1 MNSKDVF
8 LYVVYF
14 YHVHFCWLRCYVL
27 IMFFDNSINNVCKYM
42 ACNPQIMCIIVATSG
57 ISSGV
62 SGVIFLLYVY
72 DGLYC
77 TNSSCIHILQKKCCH
92 NVVLLCCKV
101 PVVCSLCQFNIRF
114 SSFWNLLQCR
124 VRNLLICTKFHQ
136 NRMIFRQDMAFSV
149 FQNGGRPPSWIFKI
163 YSFWSRDFQ

>member
-8 LYVVYF
+8 LYAVYF

-77 TNSSCIHILQKKCCH
+77 TNSSCIHILQK
-92 NVVLLCCKV
+92 NVVIMLFFFVAKFLLYAHYVNLIFGLAVSETCCNAGFV
-101 PVVCSLCQFNIRF
+101 
-114 SSFWNLLQCR
+114 
-124 VRNLLICTKFHQ
+124 IC
-136 NRMIFRQDMAFSV
+136 
-149 FQNGGRPPSWIFKI
+149 
-163 YSFWSRDFQ
+163 